1 MERDI
6 HNLRPDG
13 FAVSEEFQ
21 AIYGRINGV
30 NVLLEP
36 YKTENTHYLT
46 FRLDLTNEEKREEL
60 LSYLRLMERECSY
73 IAYAGWNNKYMV
85 YVSFHVSEG
94 EDLEHI
100 NTLINRI
107 TDKCNELGLYNC
119 CENCKG
125 HGDLHFVD
133 MSGDKFQM
141 CSSCFEYWKNRLQN
155 FYGTKENVAL
165 GILGGLIGAL
175 LGSLL
180 WLILDQVHFIA
191 GIAGYAIVYCS
202 FKGYT
207 KLGKK
212 MSRKGVV
219 LCVVMCALVIL
230 FADFFSLSIDIYRA
244 FSDYSITLAHAI
256 YLTPA
261 FLVQRKVLVRALI
274 NLGLGYLVAFLGC
287 YPFVKSV
294 WQATKER
301 PQKEIRYI

>member
-1 MERDI
+1 M
-6 HNLRPDG
+6 
-13 FAVSEEFQ
+13 
-21 AIYGRINGV
+21 
-30 NVLLEP
+30 
-36 YKTENTHYLT
+36 
-46 FRLDLTNEEKREEL
+46 
-60 LSYLRLMERECSY
+60 
-73 IAYAGWNNKYMV
+73 
-85 YVSFHVSEG
+85 
-94 EDLEHI
+94 
-100 NTLINRI
+100 
-107 TDKCNELGLYNC
+107 
-119 CENCKG
+119 
-125 HGDLHFVD
+125 
-133 MSGDKFQM
+133 
-141 CSSCFEYWKNRLQN
+141 
-155 FYGTKENVAL
+155 
-165 GILGGLIGAL
+165 
-175 LGSLL
+175 
-180 WLILDQVHFIA
+180 DQVHFIA

-261 FLVQRKVLVRALI
+261 FLVQGKVLVRALI